1 MVSSDPSRIW
11 PAPAKINLFLHV
23 TGRRPNGYH
32 ELQTLFQFL
41 DYGDELRVAPTDDG
55 EIERLGAGQD
65 DLPAEDLT
73 IRAARLLQ
81 SATSTRAGARIE
93 LKKRI
98 PVGAGLGGGSS
109 DAATA
114 LIALNRLWG
123 AGLDRAQLGRLGL
136 QLGADVPVFL
146 HGRAAWAE
154 GVGELLTDLAPPE
167 HWYGVIIPPVSVST
181 GKVFGDPA
189 LTRDHPPIK
198 IRDFSSGLA
207 INDLEEAT
215 CRLYSEVA
223 ETLTWLRQYGE
234 ARMSGSGSSLFLACE
249 DRARAEEIVNQRPPG
264 TDGFVA
270 RGANRHPLLGV

>member
-1 MVSSDPSRIW
+1 MPPPDSPRIW

-23 TGRRPNGYH
+23 TGRRADGYH

-41 DYGDELRVAPTDDG
+41 DYGDELRITPTDDG
-55 EIERLGAGQD
+55 LIERLGAGQD
-65 DLPAEDLT
+65 GLPAEDLT

-81 SATSTRAGARIE
+81 SATGARAGARIE

-123 AGLDRAQLGRLGL
+123 ADLDRASLCRLGL

-146 HGRAAWAE
+146 HGRSAWAE
-154 GVGELLTDLAPPE
+154 GVGEQLTDLAPPE
-167 HWYGVIIPPVSVST
+167 RWYGVIIPPVSVST
-181 GKVFGDPA
+181 GKIFGDPA

-198 IRDFSSGLA
+198 IRDFSSGQP
-207 INDLEEAT
+207 INDLEEVA
-215 CRLYSEVA
+215 CRLYPEVA

-234 ARMSGSGSSLFLACE
+234 ARMSGSGSSLFLAFE
-249 DRARAEEIVNQRPPG
+249 ERARAEEIVNLRPTG
-264 TDGFVA
+264 ADGFVA